1 MSDLIIR
8 QVLDLWNRY
17 KPTIAVDAIEYDR
30 ELKKILST
38 NLAEVG
44 TDCISRQEAISAIC
58 NACGKIDC
66 DKMDKCEKLQ
76 LSPAN
81 ISETPN
87 SSDTI
92 SRQSAIDGLRD
103 YLVGKRCPDDGTL
116 TCRLIENE
124 VINKLPSAQPMRGK
138 WERDGHHIKCDQC
151 GEWMCDRDR
160 EGWDIPKNYCP
171 NCGAKM
177 EVNSESN

>member
-1 MSDLIIR
+1 MSDLI
-8 QVLDLWNRY
+8 
-17 KPTIAVDAIEYDR
+17 
-30 ELKKILST
+30 
-38 NLAEVG
+38 
-44 TDCISRQEAISAIC
+44 SRQAAISAIC

-103 YLVGKRCPDDGTL
+103 YLAGKRCPDDGTL

-124 VINKLPSAQPMRGK
+124 VINKLPPIHPIQPKRGK
-138 WERDGHHIKCDQC
+138 WIKDGHHIRCDQC
-151 GEWMCDRDR
+151 GMYMCDTDR
-160 EGWDIPKNYCP
+160 EGDRIPTEFCP
-171 NCGAKM
+171 HCGADM
-177 EVNSESN
+177 RVVTT

>member
-1 MSDLIIR
+1 MSDLISR

-30 ELKKILST
+30 ELKKLLGT

-44 TDCISRQEAISAIC
+44 TDLISRQ
-58 NACGKIDC
+58 K
-66 DKMDKCEKLQ
+66 
-76 LSPAN
+76 
-81 ISETPN
+81 
-87 SSDTI
+87 
-92 SRQSAIDGLRD
+92 AIDALLAWMNDPEDDRD
-103 YLVGKRCPDDGTL
+103 SAFDVLKQ
-116 TCRLIENE
+116 
-124 VINKLPSAQPMRGK
+124 LPPAQPMRGK

-160 EGWDIPKNYCP
+160 EGWNFPKNFCP

-177 EVNSESN
+177 EVTE